1 MKSKTFWINRLNLIP
16 HPEGGFYSEVY
27 RSDEFIPLSA
37 LNKRYSKAH
46 RMGTSIYFLLPGDSF
61 SAFHRLKSDE
71 LWHFYTGHT
80 VILYLLYPDGQL
92 EKKLLGPDIESG
104 EQFQVLIPYGV
115 WFAAQVHNGVASD
128 PFCYALVGCTVAPGF
143 EFEDFELARRDDLLS
158 QFPEHEDIILR
169 FTRK

>member
-27 RSDEFIPLSA
+27 RSDEFIPLAA

-71 LWHFYTGHT
+71 LWHFYTGQA
-80 VILYLLYPDGQL
+80 VVLYLLYPDGQL
-92 EKKLLGPDIESG
+92 KQKLLGPDIEKG
-104 EQFQVLIPYGV
+104 EQFQLLIPHGV
-115 WFAAQVHNGVASD
+115 WFAAQVLNGVASD
-128 PFCYALVGCTVAPGF
+128 AFSYALVGCTVAPGF